1 MNIKEYYVD
10 EIIKF
15 AFLLKQDFEKDERER
30 AEYRAK
36 FKVVVPFTPKQVS
49 AVLPKENEEV
59 KKYKGKTIKKRPDGR
74 YWARFYDKEGKQRSV
89 YGRTQNECLQKL
101 KEALKAQ
108 ANETNISSNIT
119 LGDWLTKWLE
129 LYKIGKVKQSTLEQM
144 QRYLKDVQPI
154 VGKKLN
160 SLTSIELQ
168 SFLNGVEAPRK
179 REKIFEYL
187 KDALTKAVKNK
198 VLKDNPIEAVERPK
212 VKKKKS
218 RALTQDEE
226 RLFVE
231 ECARSNQG
239 DLLLL
244 CLYQGLRLGEAVAL
258 TYDDVDF
265 VNNTI
270 SITKSVDSCGEL
282 TTPKTETS
290 VRVIPLFK
298 RALVL
303 FERDGSGKV
312 FKYNRKVYQNAML
325 KICKSIGLKNISI
338 HSLRHTFATRCAEA
352 GIAAKVVQ
360 KWLGHSTI
368 DMTMNVYTHVNND
381 FERQAA
387 TAFDTFFDT

>member
-1 MNIKEYYVD
+1 M
-10 EIIKF
+10 
-15 AFLLKQDFEKDERER
+15 
-30 AEYRAK
+30 
-36 FKVVVPFTPKQVS
+36 
-49 AVLPKENEEV
+49 

-74 YWARFYDKEGKQRSV
+74 YWARYYDKEGKQRSV

-101 KEALKAQ
+101 KEALSIQ
-108 ANETNISSNIT
+108 ADDTKVSSNLT
-119 LGDWLTKWLE
+119 LGEWMTKWLD
-129 LYKIGKVKQSTLEQM
+129 LYKIGKLKQSTLEQM
-144 QRYLKDVQPI
+144 QRYMQDIQPI
-154 VGKKLN
+154 ASKKLN

-168 SFLNGVEAPRK
+168 RFLNGIEAPRK
-179 REKIFEYL
+179 REKIYEYL
-187 KDALTKAVKNK
+187 KDALTKATKNK
-198 VLKDNPIEAVERPK
+198 IIKDNPIEAVERPK

-218 RALTQDEE
+218 RALTREEE
-226 RLFVE
+226 RLFIE
-231 ECARSNQG
+231 ACKQSNQG

-265 VNNTI
+265 ANNTI
-270 SITKSVDSCGEL
+270 SISKSVDSCGEL

-290 VRVIPLFK
+290 IRVMPLFK
-298 RALVL
+298 RTQTLL
-303 FERDGSGKV
+303 NQDGRGNV

-381 FERQAA
+381 FERQSA
-387 TAFDTFFDT
+387 TAFDTYFDT